1 MQTILKNVNQKYVKT
16 ISIYSSYKI
25 ILGLEDQQK
34 QYNINSFRLRKSLP
48 QMLAALIV
56 SRSESGAP
64 ITTPILLEG
73 GLFFKGRRPPSRRMG
88 VVIGAPL
95 SDLITIETSN
105 ICGKLFLSQ
114 RLFKLDLHA
123 CL

>member
-48 QMLAALIV
+48 QMLAA
-56 SRSESGAP
+56 
-64 ITTPILLEG
+64 
-73 GLFFKGRRPPSRRMG
+73 
-88 VVIGAPL
+88 
-95 SDLITIETSN
+95 
-105 ICGKLFLSQ
+105 
-114 RLFKLDLHA
+114 
-123 CL
+123 